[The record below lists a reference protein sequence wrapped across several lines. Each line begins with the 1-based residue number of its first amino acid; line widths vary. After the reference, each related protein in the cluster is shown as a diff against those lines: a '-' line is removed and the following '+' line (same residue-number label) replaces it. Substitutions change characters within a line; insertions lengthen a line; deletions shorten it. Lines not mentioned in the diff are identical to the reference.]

1 MLSMKERHP
10 HVFLNVFLSPNYLRL
25 VTTFSEES
33 AKTFGLSEVEALK
46 LTLASEEIFIYL
58 CRASRAEDAIAIE
71 ATNGGYYVQ
80 VKFLFKV
87 QTFNPRAFNLTSTI
101 SPEDTASL
109 DEMGLLLA
117 SRQVDRFSI
126 AGNSQEGLEL
136 VLIKE
141 KSYPALEGSKTP
153 EIKESKNYTIK
164 IPDPESL
171 KLFCRMAIAHYPGN
185 LCPPAFSFP
194 GKVVDMILSE
204 EYGASVAMGDQRKL
218 GGGIFWHWVGKK
230 TVESF
235 GPYVFNHPAGSEL
248 ATRLVDSCIEKIAK
262 TDAIGLIHRYS
273 TPDMPSGYLEQLGS
287 IDVMQPDGKINPWP
301 IYYRQ
306 LNEDLGCQVWAHP
319 DLEVFLQ
326 GEYRRLFLAR
336 EIHLAR
342 NEGEQRPS
350 HSVFAPQF
358 DKVHGQITLKA
369 IWDGMDA
376 AENLAQHVKVFRAE
390 NLQNIFFEIDLASA
404 WQAALTSALLENRF
418 QPRLIL
424 PYAGEADVVVF
435 QYQKG
440 G

>member
-1 MLSMKERHP
+1 MQERHP
-10 HVFLNVFLSPNYLRL
+10 HVLLNVFLNPDYLRL

-33 AKTFGLSEVEALK
+33 AKTFGLSDVEALK
-46 LTLASEEIFIYL
+46 LTLACEELFIYL
-58 CRASRAEDAIAIE
+58 CRTSRTEEGIAIE

-80 VKFLFKV
+80 VKFLFNV
-87 QTFNPRAFNLTSTI
+87 QKFNPRAFNLTSTV

-136 VLIKE
+136 MLIKE
-141 KSYPALEGSKTP
+141 KSYPAHAGLKTP
-153 EIKESKNYTIK
+153 EIKGSNRYAIQ
-164 IPDPESL
+164 IPDTESL
-171 KLFCRMAIAHYPGN
+171 KLFCRMAIALYPDN

-204 EYGASVAMGDQRKL
+204 EYGASVAMGDQGQL
-218 GGGIFWHWVGKK
+218 GGGIFWHWVGTK

-235 GPYVFNHPAGSEL
+235 GPYVFNQPDGSEL
-248 ATRLVDSCIEKIAK
+248 ALRLVDSCIEKIAK
-262 TDAIGLIHRYS
+262 TDALGLIHRYA
-273 TPDMPSGYLEQLGS
+273 TPDLPGGYLEQLGS
-287 IDVMQPDGKINPWP
+287 IDVMQPDGKTHPRP
-301 IYYRQ
+301 IYYRH
-306 LNEDLGCQVWAHP
+306 LHEDLGCRVFAHP
-319 DLEVFLQ
+319 DLEAFLR
-326 GEYRRLFLAR
+326 GEYKRLFLAR
-336 EIHLAR
+336 EIHLTR

-350 HSVFAPQF
+350 HSVFAPGF
-358 DKVHGQITLKA
+358 DRSNGQITLKA
-369 IWDGMDA
+369 IWDGVDA
-376 AENLAQHVKVFRAE
+376 AENLAQHLKVFTAE

-404 WQAALTSALLENRF
+404 WQANLTPALLENRF